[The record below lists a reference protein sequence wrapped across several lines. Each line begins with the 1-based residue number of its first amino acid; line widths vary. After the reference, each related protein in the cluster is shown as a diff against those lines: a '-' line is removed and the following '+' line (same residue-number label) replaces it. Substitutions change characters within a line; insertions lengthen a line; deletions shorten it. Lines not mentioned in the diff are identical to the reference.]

1 MGKVILCSGKIAS
14 IPYTFTGSN
23 ISVYSIE
30 EMSYYLYT
38 HIYEIYEDFLS
49 DSLIQWVRIQV
60 ALPNLADKLLALKT
74 NNNNLKDIIVTILCS
89 NDYYTEKEVKEIIQV
104 LDRIM
109 GLPRIKRRKI
119 RGDYFMKYAMY
130 HNALEEYE
138 SILQDSEIK
147 TFTEVE
153 YGNLLHNIGIVYVHI
168 ISYQEAS
175 MYFKEAYQRNQSE
188 ASLHQFMLTM
198 LLAGNEEAFE
208 KERIHY
214 QLPVEYKEL
223 LYKQLNQKEEEVVS
237 LPLYS
242 KYKKIVRLRAER
254 KEEEYQTEVAQ
265 ILSNWKSEY
274 RRQVEV

>member
-237 LPLYS
+237 LPLYN

>member
-23 ISVYSIE
+23 VSVYSIE

-38 HIYEIYEDFLS
+38 HIYEVYEDFLS

-153 YGNLLHNIGIVYVHI
+153 YGNLLHNIGIVYVHV

-198 LLAGNEEAFE
+198 LLAGNEEGFE
-208 KERIHY
+208 NERIHY

-237 LPLYS
+237 LPLYN